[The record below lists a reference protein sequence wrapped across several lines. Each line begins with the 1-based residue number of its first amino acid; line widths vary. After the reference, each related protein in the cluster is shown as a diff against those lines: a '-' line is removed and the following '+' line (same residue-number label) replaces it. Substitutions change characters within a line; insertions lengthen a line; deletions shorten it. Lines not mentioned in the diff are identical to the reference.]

1 MFRFDIFCTS
11 GDNMALKKPNYV
23 IEGYCKLYS
32 QWEFICSL
40 DEREYTLDSILVV
53 DYDVIRICLKKEK
66 EMKCPICGD
75 EIYLA
80 LSKKK
85 DWFYCE
91 NCEKEVTE
99 PDYGLL
105 LRQSLERD
113 RQRAEAQND
122 LERQEEKRNQLER
135 WKKFK
140 AGKYTGSPSGS
151 PSASPSGSPSSSPSA
166 SPSE

>member
-1 MFRFDIFCTS
+1 
-11 GDNMALKKPNYV
+11 MALKKPNYV
-23 IEGYCKLYS
+23 IEGYSKLHS
-32 QWEFICSL
+32 AWIFICFVQE
-40 DEREYTLDSILVV
+40 DAAFDSIDVSDFDEIRVRLNP
-53 DYDVIRICLKKEK
+53 DYSLSEK
-66 EMKCPICGD
+66 EMKCPFCGD
-75 EIYLA
+75 EIYLG

-122 LERQEEKRNQLER
+122 LERQEEKRNQLKL
-135 WKKFK
+135 WKSIKTEK
-140 AGKYTGSPSGS
+140 MAHKTWK
-151 PSASPSGSPSSSPSA
+151 
-166 SPSE
+166 EKK